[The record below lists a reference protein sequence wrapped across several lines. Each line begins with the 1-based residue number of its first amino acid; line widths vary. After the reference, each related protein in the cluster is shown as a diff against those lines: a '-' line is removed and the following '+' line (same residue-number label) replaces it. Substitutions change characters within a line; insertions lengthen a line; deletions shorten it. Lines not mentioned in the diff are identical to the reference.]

1 MDVLEWALL
10 TVIIL
15 VALATACH
23 ALFYKRDPRA
33 ALGWIAVCLLFPL
46 LGPVLY
52 VLFGVNRV
60 RTRAKKLGHRW
71 QFFIYVGYERP
82 EDEDPALF
90 SSLEVPE
97 EVKAIARISDAVTR
111 RPLVAGNSVELLHN
125 GEQVYPAM
133 LETIEGAK
141 RSLFLSTYIFETN
154 ETGLQFIDAL
164 ARAAGRGT
172 DVRVSIDGIGE
183 LYSIPRAGSLLE
195 RRGVRVARFL
205 PLSLIPPDLYI
216 NLRNHRKILV
226 ADGAIGFIGGMNIGD
241 RHLAERVENRSRVV
255 DVHFRLAGPVVT
267 QIEHVF
273 LEDWGFSTG
282 EYTGQSQASAIGTG
296 SSICRAVV
304 DGPNED
310 LGKLST
316 ILVGAVSAARKRISI
331 MTPYFLP
338 SRDLIAALQ
347 SAALRGVEVTILL
360 PAKNNLPFVHWA
372 TRNMLWEL
380 LERGIRVFYQPPPFL
395 HTKLFVVDAQYA
407 LIGSANIDPRSL
419 RLNFELAVEV
429 FDAQFAK
436 ILIEHIQSSIERSL
450 EVSLEDLDSRRL
462 PVRFRDALAWL
473 FSPYL

>member
-1 MDVLEWALL
+1 MDVLQWAVL
-10 TVIIL
+10 TLIIL

-23 ALFYKRDPRA
+23 ALLYKRDPRA
-33 ALGWIAVCLLFPL
+33 ALGWIAACLLYPL

-60 RTRAKKLGHRW
+60 RTRAKKLGQRR
-71 QFFIYVGYERP
+71 QFFLYVGYERP
-82 EDEDPALF
+82 EDEDAALL
-90 SSLEVPE
+90 SSLDVPE

-111 RPLVAGNSVELLHN
+111 RPLVGGNRIELLHN

-133 LETIEGAK
+133 LEAIEHVE

-154 ETGLQFIDAL
+154 DTGQRFIDAL
-164 ARAAGRGT
+164 ARATGRGT
-172 DVRVSIDGIGE
+172 DVRVSIDGVGE
-183 LYSIPRAGSLLE
+183 LYSIPRAGTLLE

-205 PLSLIPPDLYI
+205 PLSLIPPELHI

-226 ADGAIGFIGGMNIGD
+226 ADGTVGFIGGMNIGD
-241 RHLAERVENRSRVV
+241 RHLAERVENPSRVV

-267 QIEHVF
+267 QIEHLF

-282 EYTGQSQASAIGTG
+282 EHTVPSQALAIGTG
-296 SSICRAVV
+296 SMICRAIV

-310 LGKLST
+310 LDKLST
-316 ILVGAVSAARKRISI
+316 ILVGAVSAARQRIFL

-338 SRDLIAALQ
+338 SRELISALQ

-380 LERGIRVFYQPPPFL
+380 LERGIRVFYQPPPFV
-395 HTKLFVVDAQYA
+395 HTKLFVVDDQYA

-429 FDAQFAK
+429 FNTEFAK
-436 ILIEHIQSSIERSL
+436 ILIKHIQRSIERSL
-450 EVSLEDLDSRRL
+450 EVSLKYLDSRRL
-462 PVRFRDALAWL
+462 PVRVRDALAWL